1 MQLRDILARCGQ
13 LAGTSMPS
21 HISGA
26 GNSCRMVE
34 ARSKG
39 WEAQHLDFAASFQ
52 MIQAEEIAFC
62 NPRFRISTLYSC
74 HTKETQCHCP

>member
-1 MQLRDILARCGQ
+1 MA
-13 LAGTSMPS
+13 
-21 HISGA
+21 
-26 GNSCRMVE
+26 E